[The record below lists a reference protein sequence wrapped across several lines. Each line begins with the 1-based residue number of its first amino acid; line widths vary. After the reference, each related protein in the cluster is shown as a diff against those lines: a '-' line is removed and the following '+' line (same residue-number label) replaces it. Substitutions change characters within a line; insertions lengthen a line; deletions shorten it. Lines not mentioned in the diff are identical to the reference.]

1 MSKVILHDLHSQDQ
15 LQVIIDSYEGGIYQA
30 FLCEDG
36 TENLI
41 WLDQDKPLK
50 TRSLIEMR
58 DQLDPL
64 RPASMYLRQQS
75 AYDEMVGLPARAAD
89 NTLMVPIFP
98 DHLPPTADTRTQ
110 PPTP

>member
-1 MSKVILHDLHSQDQ
+1 MNKVMLHDLRSGEP

-30 FLCEDG
+30 FHCQGD
-36 TENLI
+36 TERLI
-41 WLDQDKPLK
+41 WLDEDTPLK

-64 RPASMYLRQQS
+64 RPTAMFLRQQS

-98 DHLPPTADTRTQ
+98 EHLPTADTR
-110 PPTP
+110 PSAH